1 MNPNAFLQDLAMLMA
16 VAGFVSVLF
25 TRFKWPKVIGYILAG
40 VLLSSHLWGFSF
52 LADEGSVQ
60 TIAQLGIIFLMFTMG
75 LEFSTSDMRRIKDV
89 TLPTAILDTVVM
101 TWLGYTFGRL
111 VCGWDAVPSIFLGV
125 AICDSSTTLLAK
137 IIAEMNWS
145 RRPFVKYVI
154 GTSVCEDIV
163 CVGLIALV
171 TGVAQG
177 HGMSLGAAGMSLGGL
192 LIFSFAVIVFGLVL
206 VPRLLSS
213 VASHGD
219 NETLLLTVLGCC
231 FFVTYVAFKLN
242 FSLALGAFLVG
253 VLGASSD
260 VRRRL
265 HQMIEPL
272 KSMFAA
278 VFFVSIGLLVNP
290 AVCWRNLGLIL
301 LLSLLVMAGKGLNC
315 FVGGLATGQSL
326 KTSVQMGM
334 GLAQIGE
341 FAYMVALLYL
351 TLTGDTDRPMYQVV
365 VGVSLLTTLLNPVML
380 RASDPFGDWVE
391 RHCPA
396 GLRAKLASYGDFLA
410 RCRSSLGAGAGAA
423 ERYRV
428 RSLVMKLVLIAVVE
442 FALAL
447 AFGILNERDW
457 SAFPAWFNGHKR
469 LVLYLVQNFFLTA
482 LLAPIFFLAQAL
494 ARTVAAA
501 VWGAHKGARA
511 RAAVSGAVRF
521 VVLGIVL
528 GLFFLEAL
536 MINVNLMPANPWVR
550 AGVSVGFLLLALAGW
565 KFFLRTGRRAYTR
578 LQDALNADAS
588 ESAADDAGFALP
600 GAGLARQTVAVN
612 SPAVGE
618 TVVSLNI
625 RKKTGVNVVAV
636 ERGGVRVANF
646 GPAFVFAPGD
656 VLMVTGDAAQL
667 KALQDLVKEPS

>member
-1 MNPNAFLQDLAMLMA
+1 MTQNAFLQDLAMLMA

-25 TRFKWPKVIGYILAG
+25 TRLKWPKVIGYILAG

-89 TLPTAILDTVVM
+89 TFPTALLDTAVM

-111 VCGWDAVPSIFLGV
+111 VCGWDTVPSIFLGV

-231 FFVTYVAFKLN
+231 FLVTYVAFKLDY
-242 FSLALGAFLVG
+242 SLALGAFLVG
-253 VLGASSD
+253 VLGSSSD

-265 HQMIEPL
+265 HQMVEPL

-290 AVCWRNLGLIL
+290 FVCWQNIGLIL
-301 LLSLLVMAGKGLNC
+301 LLSALVMAGKGINC
-315 FVGGLATGQSL
+315 FAGGLATGESL

-351 TLTGDTDRPMYQVV
+351 TLTGDADRPMYQVV

-380 RASDPFGDWVE
+380 RASDPLGDWVE
-391 RHCPA
+391 KRCPA
-396 GLRAKLASYGDFLA
+396 GLRAKLTAYGDFLA
-410 RCRSSLGAGAGAA
+410 RYRQSLGAVA
-423 ERYRV
+423 ENRRRV
-428 RSLVMKLVLIAVVE
+428 RGMIMKLALVAALE
-442 FALAL
+442 FAIAL
-447 AFGILNERDW
+447 AFGILNEQDW
-457 SAFPAWFNGHKR
+457 SSFSAWFNEHKQI
-469 LVLYLVQNFFLTA
+469 VLYLLQNLFLAAFF
-482 LLAPIFFLAQAL
+482 APIFFLAQGL
-494 ARTVAAA
+494 ARTVATIVLDGRKDTRFALA
-501 VWGAHKGARA
+501 VR
-511 RAAVSGAVRF
+511 GAVRF

-528 GLFFLEAL
+528 GLFFLEAV
-536 MINVNLMPANPWVR
+536 MINVNLMPANSWLR
-550 AGVSVGFLLLALAGW
+550 GGVGVGIVAVVALGW
-565 KFFLRTGRRAYTR
+565 KFFLRTGRRAYAR
-578 LQDALNADAS
+578 LQDALNANGQEAPGEDNVLT
-588 ESAADDAGFALP
+588 LP
-600 GAGLARQTVAVN
+600 GERVGRQTIAVN

-618 TVVSLNI
+618 TVVSLNV
-625 RKKTGVNVVAV
+625 RQKTGVNVVAV

-646 GPAFVFAPGD
+646 GPSFVFGPGD
-656 VLMVTGDAAQL
+656 VLVVTGDAAQQ
-667 KALQDLVKEPS
+667 KALRDLVKEPS